1 MSKSSHTVQLNTTSS
16 SQRHT
21 QTLTN
26 RILNTHTHTTVKLR
40 LLQKGRVFCAYI
52 YNSYQKAERVLG
64 RDWYMFK
71 CANDQL
77 MVGWFGLP
85 SAPLSAPRTQARK
98 TVENTLAENRP
109 TDVGGV
115 NDERWWVM
123 CARRPRPWL
132 RWWVGGGGRV
142 CCYLVVSPSPS
153 PSWPDT
159 TLRDSTVVLVCMQ
172 RARGQNGTARHGVS
186 QCVRHE
192 GRPLAGP
199 SKGTREQR

>member
-1 MSKSSHTVQLNTTSS
+1 M
-16 SQRHT
+16 
-21 QTLTN
+21 
-26 RILNTHTHTTVKLR
+26 
-40 LLQKGRVFCAYI
+40 FCAYI
-52 YNSYQKAERVLG
+52 YNSYQKAEKVLG

-115 NDERWWVM
+115 NDERWWGDERTAAAAVV
-123 CARRPRPWL
+123 AVVG
-132 RWWVGGGGRV
+132 RWRWP

-159 TLRDSTVVLVCMQ
+159 TLRDSTVVFVCTR
-172 RARGQNGTARHGVS
+172 RAGGGDGMARHGTVS
-186 QCVRHE
+186 VSVCATR
-192 GRPLAGP
+192 AGP
-199 SKGTREQR
+199 SQGPRKGPENKGDRIQENGCQPGWCMWTRH